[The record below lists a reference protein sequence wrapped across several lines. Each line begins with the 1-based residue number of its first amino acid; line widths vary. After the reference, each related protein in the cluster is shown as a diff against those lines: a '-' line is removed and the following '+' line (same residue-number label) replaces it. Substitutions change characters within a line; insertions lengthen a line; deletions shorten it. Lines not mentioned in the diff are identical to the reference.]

1 MRVFRI
7 IAQKVAVFL
16 DIRATSGSVC
26 DDGFNVCAL
35 EGVNHPFRK
44 FHRCGLLARMHWQC
58 SAAGLR
64 LRCDHFATLGCE
76 NPRGRRI
83 NLREKLALHTAQKQT
98 NTTALGP
105 DGCVTS
111 GTASVAPSLGSNASI
126 DCIFL

>member
-1 MRVFRI
+1 MRFEFAKEFAYVFALCSELFGAMRVFRI

-16 DIRATSGSVC
+16 DIRAAAGSVC

-44 FHRCGLLARMHWQC
+44 FHCCGLLARMHGQC
-58 SAAGLR
+58 PAAGLR

-83 NLREKLALHTAQKQT
+83 NLREKLAWYTAQKQT

-105 DGCVTS
+105 D
-111 GTASVAPSLGSNASI
+111 
-126 DCIFL
+126 